1 MRLVIITMKQHE
13 RRCIQMQDRHELYR
27 DLYKEEVLSALNR
40 LWKENGSVKGFRYF
54 ADTAYRYSVLGSS
67 DDVQPEVLVLGPG
80 IPKALLRA
88 FHIHYRYLL
97 GGSHTMTA
105 WSDELVPRDTD
116 PVSRSI
122 LGSIFAP
129 EGARFAGSLFIIPVS
144 SDSMRKIA
152 YLLKEEGRKIF
163 TLDVPPDHA
172 DPRSIAMWEKQL
184 IRMMEAIAAHTRR
197 RISHRKIRDAV
208 RCISLARYQL
218 REFLREENRPDVRH
232 TITGSGKLLIQNS
245 YYFADDLDNWGKQ
258 LQILRQE
265 TGGLRGDA
273 HKTAEPKRAGDR
285 PRILLTGSPIYFPN
299 YKIPFLIEDAGL
311 SIRSCLDVSTI
322 RQEELMS
329 AKSLRTT
336 AQAVHA
342 LAASSL
348 AHDASAAY
356 TCNDALRAALYREIR
371 SGQIDRIIFHILKG
385 QIEYDFEMTRMEE
398 MFEYYDIPVFR
409 LETDYQDHDI
419 EQLRIRLEAFREMLS
434 QARCSFGSEAV

>member
-1 MRLVIITMKQHE
+1 
-13 RRCIQMQDRHELYR
+13 MQDKRELYSE
-27 DLYKEEVLSALNR
+27 LYKEEVLSALNR

-54 ADTAYRYSVLGSS
+54 ADTAYRYSILGSS
-67 DDVQPEVLVLGPG
+67 DEVQPEVLVLGLG
-80 IPKALLRA
+80 IPEALLRA

-152 YLLKEEGRKIF
+152 YLLKEEGRRIV

-184 IRMMEAIAAHTRR
+184 IRMMEAVSEHTRR
-197 RISHRKIRDAV
+197 RISHRKIRNAV
-208 RCISLARYQL
+208 RCVSLARHQL
-218 REFLREENRPDVRH
+218 REFLREENLTNGRH
-232 TITGSGKLLIQNS
+232 AITGSGKLLIQNS

-265 TGGLRGDA
+265 TGNRQ
-273 HKTAEPKRAGDR
+273 TGDR

-311 SIRSCLDVSTI
+311 SIRSCLDLSTI
-322 RQEELMS
+322 RQEELMR

-356 TCNDALRAALYREIR
+356 TCNDALRAAIYREIR
-371 SGQIDRIIFHILKG
+371 SGHIDGIIFHILKG

-434 QARCSFGSEAV
+434 QARCSSGSEAV